1 MAPGGYALLFYIH
14 HKVTESSQWLPTEP
28 SSINQPTGESQ
39 TECTSESYEE
49 IIQHW
54 EEEKYEQDKLSKLDM
69 ELAL

>member
-1 MAPGGYALLFYIH
+1 MTTYRII
-14 HKVTESSQWLPTEP
+14 
-28 SSINQPTGESQ
+28 INQPTGESQ

-54 EEEKYEQDKLSKLDM
+54 EEEKYEQDKLSKIDM